1 MKQLPYLEP
10 IAKGM
15 PIVYDESLS
24 YYEFLSK
31 IYNYIQD
38 NIIPLITQLEPM
50 VQDVPKLKNDVEQL
64 KTTTADI
71 TSRLSTIEA
80 WKRTTAVS
88 IHQLQVD
95 LGKLSNSVTALSDDY
110 NAFKD
115 STTSTLNSLSTWKIN
130 TEAWIETI
138 NTWKADIDVK
148 LPALDLKEQGLEDRL
163 NTVEAGTRLL
173 TTYNITSTDVNIGTI
188 LAEDTDYLYWSD
200 LVGKTLSVGIIFAQ
214 GNTTTN
220 NIPYASATGL
230 VGGNLLLF
238 KTEELSVVGKSII
251 VDFTILKDTTTNMY
265 YIKYV
270 PHFSTNSSRLFG
282 GMMPTNWTG
291 TEEID
296 LSLNLLGFNNPS
308 AQVILSIR

>member
-31 IYNYIQD
+31 MYNYIQD

-50 VQDVPKLKNDVEQL
+50 IQDVPQL
-64 KTTTADI
+64 KTDVRNLKLAM
-71 TSRLSTIEA
+71 IEA
-80 WKRTTAVS
+80 QGSLSRAESQITD
-88 IHQLQVD
+88 LQNSVNN
-95 LGKLSNSVTALSDDY
+95 LNNSVTKLLSDVETLE
-110 NAFKD
+110 AFKK
-115 STTSTLNSLSTWKIN
+115 TTISRLNSLEAWNVT
-130 TEAWIETI
+130 TEAWMNNI
-138 NTWKADIDVK
+138 NSWKVDIDVK
-148 LPALDLKEQGLEDRL
+148 LPALNLKEQELEDRL

-188 LAEDTDYLYWSD
+188 LSADTDYMYWND
-200 LVGKTLSVGIIFAQ
+200 LVGKTLSVALIFAQ
-214 GNTTTN
+214 GSTTNN
-220 NIPYASATGL
+220 NIPYATATGL
-230 VGGNLLLF
+230 VGGNMLLF

-251 VDFTILKDTTTNMY
+251 VDFTILKDNSTEMY

>member
-31 IYNYIQD
+31 MYNYIQD
-38 NIIPLITQLEPM
+38 NIIPLITELQPM
-50 VQDVPKLKNDVEQL
+50 IQDVPQL
-64 KTTTADI
+64 KTDVKNLKLAM
-71 TSRLSTIEA
+71 IEA
-80 WKRTTAVS
+80 QGSLSRAESQITN
-88 IHQLQVD
+88 LQTSVNN
-95 LGKLSNSVTALSDDY
+95 LNNSVTKLLTDVETLE
-110 NAFKD
+110 AFK
-115 STTSTLNSLSTWKIN
+115 TSTISRLNTLESWKVT
-130 TEAWIETI
+130 TESWMNNI
-138 NTWKADIDVK
+138 NTWKADIDVRV
-148 LPALDLKEQGLEDRL
+148 PALELKALGLEDRL

-188 LAEDTDYLYWSD
+188 LAEGTDYLYWND
-200 LVGKTLSVGIIFAQ
+200 LVGKTLSVALIFAQ
-214 GNTTTN
+214 GSTTTN
-220 NIPYASATGL
+220 NIPYATATGL
-230 VGGNLLLF
+230 VGGNMILF
-238 KTEELSVVGKSII
+238 KTEELTVVGKSII
-251 VDFTILKDTTTNMY
+251 VDFTIIKDSTTEMY

-270 PHFSTNSSRLFG
+270 PHFSTNCSRLFG
-282 GMMPTNWTG
+282 GMMTTNWTG

>member
-31 IYNYIQD
+31 MYNYIQD
-38 NIIPLITQLEPM
+38 NIIPLITELEPM
-50 VQDVPKLKNDVEQL
+50 IQDVPQL
-64 KTTTADI
+64 KTDVKNLKLAMIEAQGSLSRAESQI
-71 TSRLSTIEA
+71 TDLQTSVNNLNNSVTELLSDVETLEAFKTSTISRLNTLEA
-80 WKRTTAVS
+80 WK
-88 IHQLQVD
+88 
-95 LGKLSNSVTALSDDY
+95 VT
-110 NAFKD
+110 
-115 STTSTLNSLSTWKIN
+115 
-130 TEAWIETI
+130 TEAWMNNI
-138 NTWKADIDVK
+138 NTWKADVDVR
-148 LPALDLKEQGLEDRL
+148 LPAVELKALGLEDRL

-173 TTYNITSTDVNIGTI
+173 TTYNVTSTDVNIGTI
-188 LAEDTDYLYWSD
+188 LAEDTEYLYWDD
-200 LVGKTLSVGIIFAQ
+200 LVGKTLSVALIFSQ
-214 GNTTTN
+214 GTTTN
-220 NIPYASATGL
+220 NNLPYATATGL
-230 VGGNLLLF
+230 VNGNMLLF
-238 KTEELSVVGKSII
+238 KTEELSVVGKSIV

-282 GMMPTNWTG
+282 GMMLTNWTG

-308 AQVILSIR
+308 AQIILSIR

>member
-31 IYNYIQD
+31 MYNYIQD
-38 NIIPLITQLEPM
+38 NIIPLITELEPM
-50 VQDVPKLKNDVEQL
+50 IQDVPQLKNDVKNL
-64 KTTTADI
+64 KLAMI
-71 TSRLSTIEA
+71 EAQGRLSTSEQQITSLQSSVNNLNNSVTQLLSDVESLQAFKTATVSRLNTLEA
-80 WKRTTAVS
+80 WKVTTE
-88 IHQLQVD
+88 
-95 LGKLSNSVTALSDDY
+95 NWM
-110 NAFKD
+110 N
-115 STTSTLNSLSTWKIN
+115 N
-130 TEAWIETI
+130 I

-148 LPALDLKEQGLEDRL
+148 VPTLELKALELEDRL

-173 TTYNITSTDVNIGTI
+173 TTYNITSTEVNIGTI
-188 LAEDTDYLYWSD
+188 LAGDTDYLYWSD

-214 GNTTTN
+214 GTTTN
-220 NIPYASATGL
+220 NNLPYATATGL
-230 VGGNLLLF
+230 VGGNMLLF
-238 KTEELSVVGKSII
+238 KTEEVSVVGKSII
-251 VDFTILKDTTTNMY
+251 VDFTILKDTSTNMY

-282 GMMPTNWTG
+282 GIMTTNWTG

>member
-31 IYNYIQD
+31 MYNYIQD
-38 NIIPLITQLEPM
+38 NIIPLITELEPM
-50 VQDVPKLKNDVEQL
+50 IQDVPQLKNDVKNL
-64 KTTTADI
+64 KLAMIEAQGSLSRAESQI
-71 TSRLSTIEA
+71 TDLQNSVNNLNNSVTKLLTDVETLEAFKTSTISRLNTLEA
-80 WKRTTAVS
+80 WK
-88 IHQLQVD
+88 
-95 LGKLSNSVTALSDDY
+95 VT
-110 NAFKD
+110 
-115 STTSTLNSLSTWKIN
+115 
-130 TEAWIETI
+130 TEAWMNNI
-138 NTWKADIDVK
+138 NTWKADIDVRV
-148 LPALDLKEQGLEDRL
+148 PALELKALGLEDRL

-173 TTYNITSTDVNIGTI
+173 TTYNVTSTDVNIGTI
-188 LAEDTDYLYWSD
+188 LSEDTDYMYWND
-200 LVGKTLSVGIIFAQ
+200 LVGKTLSVALIFAQ
-214 GNTTTN
+214 GTTTN
-220 NIPYASATGL
+220 NNLPYATATGL
-230 VGGNLLLF
+230 VGGNMLLI

-251 VDFTILKDTTTNMY
+251 VDFTVIKDTTTNIY

-282 GMMPTNWTG
+282 GMMLTNWTG